1 MKPDI
6 NNYLNADIGFLIDEC
21 VHDQRTRGILK
32 DHWIE
37 GLSYKELE
45 NKYHLGT
52 RQIERIVDK
61 QGDRLLLKIY
71 PILRSQGLFRYDL
84 TEPSQ

>member
-6 NNYLNADIGFLIDEC
+6 NNYLNADIDFLIDEC
-21 VHDQRTRGILK
+21 VHDLRTRQILK
-32 DHWIE
+32 DHWKD

-45 NKYHLGT
+45 DKYHLGT
-52 RQIERIVDK
+52 RQIQRIVDK

-71 PILRSQGLFRYDL
+71 PILKAQGLFKYDI
-84 TEPSQ
+84 T